1 MGKRAARWARP
12 DISEIVANLQ
22 VNDEVIRGDAVRSL
36 CPCHA
41 GWDLFEENVGTLL
54 RMLRDP
60 NHLVRRRALHVFEDA
75 GHMQSTAEADYY
87 LETRD
92 KNIGEKRAS
101 SRYRSMAER
110 LEAKRER
117 QIKKRKGRRRMVK
130 DYVELLGEP
139 T

>member
-12 DISEIVANLQ
+12 DIADIVANLQ
-22 VNDEVIRGDAVRSL
+22 VQDEVMRSDAVRSL

-60 NHLVRRRALHVFEDA
+60 NHLVRRRALHVFDDA
-75 GHMQSTAEADYY
+75 GRMQSTAEADYY
-87 LETRD
+87 LATKD
-92 KNIGEKRAS
+92 KHIGEKRAS

-117 QIKKRKGRRRMVK
+117 QIKKSKSRRRIVK
-130 DYVELLGEP
+130 DHVE
-139 T
+139 TSR